1 MDNIKNEMK
10 VLVDNLNLWSN
21 AYYNDDEPLVN
32 DGVFDSELRRLR
44 ELEYNYPDFILK
56 NSPTQNVGIS
66 VSDSV
71 LEKVVHKHKMLSLG
85 NSMNE
90 EELFNFYNK
99 VMIELN
105 KEVDIFGELKI
116 DGLAVSLHYENGKF
130 VKGATRGD
138 GLVGEDITE
147 QLKQLTDVPLYIGF
161 KGVLEVRG
169 EVYMKKSVLGNLNEK
184 RVVEGKKE
192 FANCRNAA
200 SGSLKLKD
208 LNEVKNRHL
217 NLFIYGVNIYEGDLS
232 LSSQMQSLSLAKDF
246 GFAVNEYSVL
256 LKDFKSITLF
266 IKKMTEL
273 REKLDYDIDGIV
285 FKINDLNSQEDLGF
299 NNREPKWAT
308 AYKFP
313 AEEVSTKLLDI
324 VLSMGRTGVLTPN
337 AVLEPVKVAGTTVKA
352 ASLHN
357 KSNIL
362 NKDIRIGDTVIIRKA
377 GEIIPEVLGSVKE
390 HRNGSEKV
398 FEYPKECPFCG
409 GPVVKEEDEA
419 ATKCINA
426 NCDEKEK
433 FKLIYFASKV
443 CMDIEGLGEGLVKI
457 LFDNGYLKSISDI
470 YKLKDNKDGLLKLD
484 RVGDKLIENL
494 LESIEKSKSI
504 NAEKLLCGLGI
515 KLVGNRASKSILE
528 NFDNLSDLY
537 NIDVDYLVNNKICGD
552 KMSIYVSQYF
562 SNPSNIAKLEELR
575 MLGLNFEVLKEK
587 VDETN
592 FNDLFKDKTFV
603 VTGKFTISGLKRPQ
617 VESKIKELGG
627 SIGSSVSKTTNVLIV
642 GEDAGSKLEKAKKL
656 GINIWSESEFLANV
670 K

>member
-1 MDNIKNEMK
+1 MGDVKKEMK

-21 AYYNDDEPLVN
+21 AYYNENEPLVT
-32 DGVFDSELRRLR
+32 DGVFDSELRRLKDL
-44 ELEYNYPDFILK
+44 ELKYPAFILK
-56 NSPTQNVGIS
+56 NSPTQNVGSS

-105 KEVDIFGELKI
+105 KETEIFGELKI

-138 GLVGEDITE
+138 GLIGEDITE
-147 QLKQLTDVPLYIGF
+147 QLKQLTDVPLDIAF

-169 EVYMKKSVLGNLNEK
+169 EVYMRKSILASLNEK
-184 RVVEGKKE
+184 RVVDGKKE

-208 LNEVKNRHL
+208 LSEVKNRQL
-217 NLFIYGVNIYEGDLS
+217 SLFIYSVHLYEGDAV
-232 LSSQMQSLSLAKDF
+232 LSSQMQSLSFAKDL
-246 GFAVNEYSVL
+246 GFTVNDNSQL
-256 LKDFKSITLF
+256 LKNFKEVTTF
-266 IKKMTEL
+266 VEKMTVL
-273 REKLDYDIDGIV
+273 RDKLDYDIDGIV
-285 FKINDLNSQEDLGF
+285 FKVNNLSLQEDLGF

-337 AVLEPVKVAGTTVKA
+337 AVLEPVKIAGTMVKA

-357 KSNIL
+357 RDNIL
-362 NKDIRIGDTVIIRKA
+362 NKDIRIGDIVIVRKA
-377 GEIIPEVLGSVKE
+377 GEIIPEVVGSLKE
-390 HRNGSEKV
+390 QRNGSEKV

-409 GPVVKEEDEA
+409 GKVVKIEDEA
-419 ATKCINA
+419 STKCVND
-426 NCDEKEK
+426 NCDEKLK
-433 FKLIYFASKV
+433 FQLIYFASKG
-443 CMDIEGLGEGLVKI
+443 CMDIEGLGEGLVRI
-457 LFDNGYLKSISDI
+457 LFDNGLIKSIEDI
-470 YKLKDNKDGLLKLD
+470 YKLKDKKEELLKLD
-484 RVGDKLIENL
+484 RVGDKLIDNL
-494 LESIEKSKSI
+494 LDSIEKSKSN
-504 NAEKLLCGLGI
+504 NADKLLCALGI

-528 NFDNLSDLY
+528 KFNNLSDLY
-537 NIDVDYLVNNKICGD
+537 NIDVNYLINNKICGE
-552 KMSIYVSQYF
+552 KMSLHVSEYF
-562 SNPSNIAKLEELR
+562 NSTSNIEKLENLKT
-575 MLGLNFEVLKEK
+575 LGLNFNVFKEK
-587 VDETN
+587 VDESN
-592 FNDLFKDKTFV
+592 FNDSFKEKTFV

-627 SIGSSVSKTTNVLIV
+627 IIGSGVSKTTSVLIV
-642 GEDAGSKLEKAKKL
+642 GEDAGSKLAKAEKL
-656 GINIWSESEFLANV
+656 GIEIWTESEFLNKV